1 MPQQGCGAFREL
13 AIKGPLKDVF
23 NEIISGWYSEL
34 FTAPPDPLFVH
45 LKSSNSLTLDDGLAE
60 EGMKGRFSVA
70 SMTRAI
76 QFPNNTVSRRGF
88 VHNLLLD
95 LTGNESQT
103 FCLTVVHNSALIRN
117 EALKADTRLH

>member
-45 LKSSNSLTLDDGLAE
+45 LKSSNSLTLDDNQAVNLKRSKQARKPFTNQQERHG
-60 EGMKGRFSVA
+60 KGNA
-70 SMTRAI
+70 
-76 QFPNNTVSRRGF
+76 QE
-88 VHNLLLD
+88 L
-95 LTGNESQT
+95 ES
-103 FCLTVVHNSALIRN
+103 
-117 EALKADTRLH
+117 K